1 MHASQVQIQ
10 QTAQERPPQTKTP
23 SWARGK
29 KSAGDE
35 LAEGDGEFSAAMAAL
50 TAEATAATKAGSRA
64 CWDVACE
71 TELDDTIS
79 PVDDGEQLVP
89 EAIEASENKPA
100 DKLLYVERDA
110 PEDIDNEQRKRLA
123 KKGAMKP

>member
-1 MHASQVQIQ
+1 M
-10 QTAQERPPQTKTP
+10 
-23 SWARGK
+23 
-29 KSAGDE
+29 
-35 LAEGDGEFSAAMAAL
+35 
-50 TAEATAATKAGSRA
+50 
-64 CWDVACE
+64 ACE

-89 EAIEASENKPA
+89 EAIDASENKPA